1 MKLIIVRHGET
12 ESNAKHIVQGKD
24 AGKLTAKGID
34 QAKKVGKEL
43 KEKYKV
49 DMVFCSPIG
58 RCVDTLN
65 IILEEYPIEG
75 EIFMS
80 KLIEERDFGE
90 FTGTQSAM
98 IDWESLNQDN
108 KINKELGVESWDEVK
123 KRAELFLEDLKL
135 EDENKTIL
143 IVSHAGP
150 IKVMIN
156 KIKNENLPYQEIKV
170 ENAQIMEF
178 DFVTELNF

>member
-1 MKLIIVRHGET
+1 MKLILVRHGET
-12 ESNAKHIVQGKD
+12 ESNIKHILQGKD
-24 AGKLTAKGID
+24 DGKLTSRGIE

-49 DMVFCSPIG
+49 DMVFCSPLG
-58 RCVDTLN
+58 RCVETLN
-65 IILEEYPIEG
+65 HILEQYPIGG

-90 FTGTQSAM
+90 FTGVESSL
-98 IDWESLNQDN
+98 IDWEKLNQDN
-108 KINKELGVESWDEVK
+108 KINKEMEVEGWGEVK
-123 KRAELFLEDLKL
+123 KRVELFMEDLKL

-150 IKVMIN
+150 IKIMIN
-156 KIKNENLPYQEIKV
+156 ILTDKELTYQEIKV
-170 ENAQIMEF
+170 ENAQILEF
-178 DFVTELNF
+178 DYKTDLEY